1 MAAYKQFQDPVHGYL
16 PVRETWVERIVDTR
30 YFQRL
35 RNVRQLDTTRVVFPT
50 ANHSRFEHSLGVYHL
65 GRKAFNSLS
74 DEFNRLG
81 ADERDR
87 LQLTLES
94 ACLLHDIGHFPYSH
108 LGEEFV
114 EEEELDRLIEDT
126 SYDLRGR
133 LADASVEQILGEAK
147 PHEMMGL
154 LIVLSEYGESLEELG
169 VDPVEVC
176 AFMLGTSTNR
186 VERWEWEATAQ
197 LLSSMVDVD
206 RLDYMLRDD
215 FMSGASLVS
224 VDANRLLRAYTTA
237 RQGLALSE
245 KALSAIRNYLDG
257 RNAVYM
263 WITQHHKVVC
273 SKALMRELISA
284 VVDEGAQ
291 IYSPDMLLEQCVD
304 DAYLRQ
310 KIREH
315 AFADDT
321 PPTFMAQYT
330 QFEERDY
337 LPSCWKNIVD
347 CDNQIGEWARRE
359 LKEGL
364 SYDQSSVE
372 DELADVLG
380 LDSHDILTGISHS
393 PQYSSENLLEVYLA
407 TDEGPRSIT
416 EYELYSQQ
424 RGGVYE
430 EIPYVY
436 VPESSIDE
444 TVSYI
449 RENAKH
455 LGA

>member
-16 PVRETWVERIVDTR
+16 PVRETLVDVIVDTR

-65 GRKAFNSLS
+65 GRKAFDSLS
-74 DEFNRLG
+74 DDFERLDT
-81 ADERDR
+81 DELDR
-87 LQLTLES
+87 LRLTLES

-114 EEEELDRLIEDT
+114 DEDELDRLLEDAA
-126 SYDLRGR
+126 YDLRGR
-133 LADASVEQILGEAK
+133 LADARVEQVLEEAK
-147 PHEMMGL
+147 PHETMGL
-154 LIVLSEYGESLEELG
+154 VIVLREYGEALEKEDI
-169 VDPVEVC
+169 DPVEVC
-176 AFMLGTSTNR
+176 AFMLGTSTKR
-186 VERWEWEATAQ
+186 VDRWEWEVTAQ
-197 LLSSMVDVD
+197 LLSSMIDVD

-215 FMSGASLVS
+215 FMAGASLVS
-224 VDANRLLRAYTTA
+224 VDADRLLRAYTTA

-273 SKALMRELISA
+273 SKALMSELIEE
-284 VVDEGAQ
+284 VVDEGAE
-291 IYSPDMLLEQCVD
+291 IYSPDLLLERCVD

-310 KIREH
+310 TIREY
-315 AFADDT
+315 AFADDAS
-321 PPTFMAQYT
+321 PKLSAQYT

-347 CDNQIGEWARRE
+347 CDNQIEAWARRE

-364 SYDQSSVE
+364 SYDQSGVE
-372 DELADVLG
+372 AELADELG
-380 LDSHDILTGISHS
+380 LESHEILTGISQS
-393 PQYSSENLLEVYLA
+393 PQYSSENLLEVYLD
-407 TDEGPRSIT
+407 TDGTPTSIT
-416 EYELYSQQ
+416 DYELYSEQ

-436 VPESSIDE
+436 VPDSNRDE
-444 TVSYI
+444 AVAYI
-449 RENAKH
+449 GEHAKQ